1 MHNPLSRR
9 EFLHTAAA
17 GAGAAALGGALPVFA
32 QTPKRNFGISL
43 AFWSLHRMVGRRE
56 GQTPATDVPKI
67 ARNEF
72 GIDAVELVNQML
84 ASDEKP
90 YLDELA
96 RAASAENVKILLIMV
111 DGQGDVGSRSE
122 NIRKRCVDNHKK
134 WIDIAADFG
143 CHSIRMNWGGAPK
156 DFLANTEEL
165 QRFID
170 VSVPGFQALCEYGDT
185 KDVNVLLENHWGP
198 SSYPGIVEKLA
209 AAINHPRFGMLPD
222 FGNFPEDVDRYDAID
237 RLMKYAKAVSAKCYD
252 FDDATGEETKLD
264 FGRIIETVCDKHGY
278 TGYIG
283 IEYEGDRLSE
293 RYGILACKRFLERLR
308 G

>member
-1 MHNPLSRR
+1 MNTLSSRR
-9 EFLHTAAA
+9 KFIQTTAAGI
-17 GAGAAALGGALPVFA
+17 GAVTLGGALPAFA
-32 QTPKRNFGISL
+32 QAPKRSFGISL
-43 AFWSLHRMVGRRE
+43 AFWSLHRTVGRKE
-56 GQTPATDVPKI
+56 GQTPAVDVPRI
-67 ARNEF
+67 AKNEY
-72 GIDAVELVNQML
+72 GIDAIELVNHML

-90 YLDELA
+90 YLDEFA
-96 RAASAENVKILLIMV
+96 KTAAAENVKILLIMV

-156 DFLANTEEL
+156 DFLTNAEEL
-165 QRFID
+165 QGFMDR
-170 VSVPGFQALCEYGDT
+170 SVPGFQALCEYGDT
-185 KDVNVLLENHWGP
+185 KEINVLLENHWGP
-198 SSYPGIVEKLA
+198 SSYPDIVEKLV

-222 FGNFPEDVDRYDAID
+222 FGNFPDDVERYDAID

-252 FDDATGEETKLD
+252 FDDTTGEETKMD
-264 FGRIIETVCDKHGY
+264 FNRILEIVCDKHGY
-278 TGYIG
+278 NGYIG

-293 RYGILACKRFLERLR
+293 HDGILACKKLLEKLR